1 LVIKAGKTA
10 YIAAAACRIKVP
22 CSGFYLKKISGIKNN
37 QGELFLIVRE
47 IPTCPP
53 GRADC

>member
-1 LVIKAGKTA
+1 LEFLVQDLT
-10 YIAAAACRIKVP
+10 
-22 CSGFYLKKISGIKNN
+22 SKKISGIKNN

-53 GRADC
+53 GRVVFLNYLPGVFV